1 MKTHWHLLALVAVAL
16 GVGVLFLQEPGFGDD
31 LTYWSFAFD
40 LHERGLVAWQKG
52 SFHDL
57 RWPVWGVC
65 WVLQSLCG
73 FGLTSYYGVPL
84 LYLAGGAALG
94 FAFGK
99 KLTDSV
105 AVAWACGIAFLFHPL
120 LDTVSFRPMPDLSEG
135 VWGAAIM
142 LAWWAL
148 MNAPSR
154 GTALLSAI
162 AMGAGIF
169 IIEANRVTGVFI
181 VPVVILC
188 TLLFF
193 PRRFGW
199 VVVAGLVS
207 AALYASECFFYK
219 RLFNDW
225 LHDLTANSGNKGAKG
240 TEFPNPWSLP
250 FRFFDTLWKGNPLAP
265 AYCLLALGGIWA
277 AWRRHGVLGRVI
289 VIWFTSLYLLFAC
302 APQSLWPYRPL
313 VRDADRFLCALV
325 VPMSVLAAIGFFAG
339 CAWLA
344 QRSRH
349 VAAAAGRPLL
359 TGAVLTVLVFGITSR
374 DRFDLGFVPEMRRYL
389 AALPEGTKVFS
400 HKAMREYIYLIDGKS
415 AARLSW
421 TAPNEILHRSEK
433 LEAQAADCT
442 EFWYARKLV
451 WLTTRKALEK
461 KSLKQQALLGSYLD
475 APEREWMLTGL
486 FAKGDNPDLVFYRR
500 RQPDSPPAQIL
511 TPDAAEWQQ
520 LIPALPATMTKSTGT
535 AAATWKIPVS
545 LKGKL
550 VRFEFEA
557 ASPQVEAL
565 TIRLRFHREGS
576 EKAETEY
583 LLKPYLY
590 SGGGKEFFVLPIP
603 AGADTCQVQLK
614 LSKDAKEVVFTRFR
628 AVVETSEG
636 RAPARP

>member
-1 MKTHWHLLALVAVAL
+1 MKTRWHLLALIAVAFV
-16 GVGVLFLQEPGFGDD
+16 VGLLFLQEPGFGDD

-65 WVLQSLCG
+65 WVLQSIFG

-94 FAFGK
+94 FGFGK
-99 KLTDSV
+99 KLTNSV
-105 AVAWACGIAFLFHPL
+105 AIAWACGIAFLFHPL
-120 LDTVSFRPMPDLSEG
+120 LDTVCYRPMPDLSEG

-142 LAWWAL
+142 FAWWAL

-154 GTALLSAI
+154 GVALLA
-162 AMGAGIF
+162 AAATGAGIF
-169 IIEANRVTGVFI
+169 VIEANRVTGVFI

-199 VVVAGLVS
+199 LLVAGLVS
-207 AALYASECFFYK
+207 AALYAGECFFYK

-265 AYCLLALGGIWA
+265 AYCLLALGGIRT

-289 VIWFTSLYLLFAC
+289 VVWFAALYLLYAC

-313 VRDADRFLCALV
+313 VRDADRFLAALV
-325 VPMSVLAAIGFFAG
+325 VPMSVLAALGLRASG
-339 CAWLA
+339 AWLA
-344 QRSRH
+344 GRFLFVRE
-349 VAAAAGRPLL
+349 AGRRPVV
-359 TGAVLTVLVFGITSR
+359 TGAFLTSLLFSITSR
-374 DRFDLGFVPEMRRYL
+374 NHFDLGFVPEMRRYL
-389 AALPEGTKVFS
+389 TALPEGTKVFS
-400 HKAMREYIYLIDGKS
+400 HKAMREIIFLVDAKS
-415 AARLSW
+415 ASRFAW
-421 TAPNEILHRSEK
+421 TAPNEIMHRSEK
-433 LEAQAADCT
+433 LEAQAAGCT

-461 KSLKQQALLGSYLD
+461 KSLKQQAALGSYLD
-475 APEREWMLTGL
+475 APEREWMLAGL
-486 FAKGDNPDLVFYRR
+486 FAKADNPDLVFYRR
-500 RQPDSPPAQIL
+500 RQPDAPPAQVL
-511 TPDAAEWQQ
+511 GPDATEWQQ
-520 LIPALPATMTKSTGT
+520 LIPALPATMNKTTGT
-535 AAATWKIPVS
+535 VAATWKIPAS

-550 VRFEFEA
+550 ARFEFEA

-565 TIRLRFHREGS
+565 TMRLRFHAGES
-576 EKAETEY
+576 EDPKMEY

-603 AGADTCQVQLK
+603 TDADTCQVQLK
-614 LSKDAKEVVFTRFR
+614 LSKDAKEVIFTSFR
-628 AVVETSEG
+628 AVIETSEG